1 MLRAEDDETKKYIA
15 KMKEMK
21 EELVRDLNT
30 DDTSE
35 GAQRIP
41 DPDGRRFFAKFG
53 KLKKASIL
61 AYYGREMEAKKIIAE
76 AATMAKDQKAIES
89 QRQEAI
95 ENRWKF
101 KLGVDFEELPE
112 TANIKKKRPEEITDA
127 DLKEVTEQ
135 GTPLATVRLYIQKVS
150 PFNHDSYGKNVFLDK
165 CIEQLYME
173 LEGRKGQKR
182 DDIEKLK
189 KHIEKLEEEAEY
201 AEDGLEPEEDEMD
214 AKKKSKSK
222 HKKEKDSPKTM
233 NKKIANLKTVV
244 MHQSRALK
252 EDKVREAFKPGNKN
266 VEMDSKF
273 KSTK

>member
-1 MLRAEDDETKKYIA
+1 M
-15 KMKEMK
+15 
-21 EELVRDLNT
+21 
-30 DDTSE
+30 
-35 GAQRIP
+35 G
-41 DPDGRRFFAKFG
+41 
-53 KLKKASIL
+53 
-61 AYYGREMEAKKIIAE
+61 
-76 AATMAKDQKAIES
+76 
-89 QRQEAI
+89 
-95 ENRWKF
+95 
-101 KLGVDFEELPE
+101 

-222 HKKEKDSPKTM
+222 HK

-266 VEMDSKF
+266 VEMDKTVF
-273 KSTK
+273 EPYEPRIPDDGGEDDQEGNKTKQ